1 MNWPNRMASAPL
13 MAATTSWR
21 APPLP
26 CRSIANPRL
35 VCAGVIALGL
45 PSTSLKW
52 RFMFGNFLTAATIA
66 NPIRWVKEIL
76 PPRVRLRWL
85 LMTMRLS
92 IISLAGMART
102 LVAVGTSSDA
112 DMFFTT
118 AAAAPRS
125 TWASS
130 PSVACADFSAGFES
144 ASGLAEATSV
154 LAAGGWM
161 TAGGA
166 SFFAGAASAFAG
178 AGSALAG
185 SGSAL
190 AVGAPLSCAAGFG
203 AGAGPGSR
211 GAVGAD
217 EDAGPLPDPVEL

>member
-1 MNWPNRMASAPL
+1 MNWPNRMASVPL

-21 APPLP
+21 APSLP
-26 CRSIANPRL
+26 CRSIASPRL
-35 VCAGVIALGL
+35 VCAGVMALGF

-66 NPIRWVKEIL
+66 YPIKWVNEIL

-112 DMFFTT
+112 DMFLTT
-118 AAAAPRS
+118 AAAAPRN

-130 PSVACADFSAGFES
+130 PSAAGTDFSAGFGS
-144 ASGLAEATSV
+144 AALGLSAATSV
-154 LAAGGWM
+154 LAAGGWVV
-161 TAGGA
+161 AGGGV
-166 SFFAGAASAFAG
+166 FFAGAASVFAG
-178 AGSALAG
+178 AGSAFW
-185 SGSAL
+185 
-190 AVGAPLSCAAGFG
+190 VGAPLPCAAFG

-217 EDAGPLPDPVEL
+217 VG

>member
-21 APPLP
+21 EPPLP

-52 RFMFGNFLTAATIA
+52 RFMFGNFLTADTIA
-66 NPIRWVKEIL
+66 YPIRWVKEIL

-92 IISLAGMART
+92 IISFAGIART

-112 DMFFTT
+112 FMFFTT
-118 AAAAPRS
+118 AAAAPRN
-125 TWASS
+125 TWFSS
-130 PSVACADFSAGFES
+130 SAD
-144 ASGLAEATSV
+144 
-154 LAAGGWM
+154 
-161 TAGGA
+161 
-166 SFFAGAASAFAG
+166 
-178 AGSALAG
+178 
-185 SGSAL
+185 
-190 AVGAPLSCAAGFG
+190 G
-203 AGAGPGSR
+203 AGAGAFGLAGVGLAAVDEAAGSV
-211 GAVGAD
+211 AAFA
-217 EDAGPLPDPVEL
+217 AGLAAGCCA